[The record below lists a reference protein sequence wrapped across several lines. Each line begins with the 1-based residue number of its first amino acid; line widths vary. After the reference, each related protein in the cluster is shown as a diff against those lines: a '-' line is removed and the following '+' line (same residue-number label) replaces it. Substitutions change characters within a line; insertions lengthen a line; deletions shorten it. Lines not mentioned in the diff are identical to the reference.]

1 MARNVLSAVKKR
13 TMPAIRLIAAN
24 IVLLGLMLVMIEG
37 LASYVLIVHNLLS
50 APSIAEQQHTKYD
63 AELGW
68 VNGRSVY
75 KPNMYGP
82 GVYLKT
88 NSQGFRNNHDFE
100 IAVPSGQ
107 FRIICSGDSFTLGYG
122 VDNDHTWCH
131 VLTLLDTR
139 LQTLNMG
146 QGGYGV
152 DQAYL
157 LYKRDGSTFE
167 HQIHLLAFITAD
179 IYRMQSD
186 RFQGYGKPV
195 LGLENNTLVVKNVP
209 VPGRAYDLSW
219 PIFNNLTLSRSRT
232 IQVLTRA
239 LSKTGFIP
247 ETTSRLRRAEIS
259 PKTRAIL
266 SKIFEDLQHLNEARS
281 SKLVLVYLPTG
292 DELKGNR
299 PQELVNFIE
308 AESRAL
314 GIPLINVLRTFQSL
328 PYDEAASMF
337 IAKGQIHYSGAAG
350 HLNER
355 GNDLVARLVYEE
367 IKNYNVISRVQLLE
381 QHDERLRWKA
391 GPSQKTQDRLN

>member
-1 MARNVLSAVKKR
+1 
-13 TMPAIRLIAAN
+13 MPCTHLI
-24 IVLLGLMLVMIEG
+24 GPK
-37 LASYVLIVHNLLS
+37 AS
-50 APSIAEQQHTKYD
+50 
-63 AELGW
+63 
-68 VNGRSVY
+68 
-75 KPNMYGP
+75 
-82 GVYLKT
+82 
-88 NSQGFRNNHDFE
+88 NSQHGPR
-100 IAVPSGQ
+100 
-107 FRIICSGDSFTLGYG
+107 
-122 VDNDHTWCH
+122 
-131 VLTLLDTR
+131 
-139 LQTLNMG
+139 
-146 QGGYGV
+146 GYGV

-157 LYKRDGSTFE
+157 WYKRDGSTFE

-219 PIFNNLTLSRSRT
+219 LIFNNPTLSRLRT
-232 IQVLTRA
+232 IQVLTSA
-239 LSKTGFIP
+239 LSKTGLIP

-266 SKIFEDLQHLNEARS
+266 SKILEDLQRLNEAHS
-281 SKLVLVYLPTG
+281 SMLVLVYLPTG

-299 PQELVNFIE
+299 PQESVNFIE

-314 GIPLINVLRTFQSL
+314 GIPLINILRTFQSL
-328 PYDEAASMF
+328 PYDDAASMF
-337 IAKGQIHYSGAAG
+337 IAKGQIQYPGAAG

-367 IKNYNVISRVQLLE
+367 IKKYIVISPVQLLE
-381 QHDERLRWKA
+381 QHDERLRWKS